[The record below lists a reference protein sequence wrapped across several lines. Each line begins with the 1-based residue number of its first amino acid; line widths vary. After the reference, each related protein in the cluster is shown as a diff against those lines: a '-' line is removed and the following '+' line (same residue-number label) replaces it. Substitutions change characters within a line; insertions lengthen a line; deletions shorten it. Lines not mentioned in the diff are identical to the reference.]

1 MNIIKI
7 KWPTQTGKTMIA
19 EILFKQIPKSLLVNF
34 NDIDNLDLFW
44 IDTLIIDD
52 YRSQEFNYN
61 NLGVKYLILI
71 WE

>member
-7 KWPTQTGKTMIA
+7 KGQSWTGKTMIA
-19 EILFKQIPKSLLVNF
+19 EILSKQIPKSLLIDF
-34 NDIDNLDLFW
+34 KDIDNLDLFW
-44 IDTLIIDD
+44 VDTLIIDD

>member
-7 KWPTQTGKTMIA
+7 KGQSWTGKTMIA
-19 EILFKQIPKSLLVNF
+19 NMLEDSIPKSLLVNF

>member
-7 KWPTQTGKTMIA
+7 KGQSWTGKTMIA
-19 EILFKQIPKSLLVNF
+19 EILSKQIPKSLLVNF

-61 NLGVKYLILI
+61 NLWVKYLILI